1 MALCPWRHLL
11 ERVRPGKMKNEQ
23 LISPTSH
30 PVKSEP
36 GKHHFFLV
44 CLMQKDLL
52 AVFLSIVIRVSGGI
66 RLLLPAL
73 WGRETVPGR
82 GIAFLAGL
90 C

>member
-1 MALCPWRHLL
+1 
-11 ERVRPGKMKNEQ
+11 
-23 LISPTSH
+23 
-30 PVKSEP
+30 
-36 GKHHFFLV
+36 
-44 CLMQKDLL
+44 MQKDLL